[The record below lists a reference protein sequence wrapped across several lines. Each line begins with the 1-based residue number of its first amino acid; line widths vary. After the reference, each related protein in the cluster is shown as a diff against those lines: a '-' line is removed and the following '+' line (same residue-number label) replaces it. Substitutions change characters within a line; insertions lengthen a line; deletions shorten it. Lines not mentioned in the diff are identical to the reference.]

1 MPAAKFS
8 PISVTLVL
16 WGLSVVNVI
25 LGMSYSESTR
35 MKIFRVEGCQELDR
49 ARLETGV
56 KYALKSATRSQAS
69 DRVKSAVLVNSA
81 IEDVRLN
88 ANPFGRVHLTIRYRT
103 PVAQIA
109 DRKGVYLDADG
120 VLFSHSKA
128 VEGLPTV
135 QPPDLSSNPKVTLL
149 GDWLGQVA
157 AEIARAV
164 TEYPWKSESR
174 IDIGADGEVSLIIR
188 GETTV
193 RLGSP
198 YDIDSKMTALKT
210 ILSERPDLLEKVS
223 VLNLVVPTR
232 PTVVPKVT
240 QQ

>member
-1 MPAAKFS
+1 MPAAKLS
-8 PISVTLVL
+8 PAGVTLVL
-16 WGLSVVNVI
+16 WSLSVANVIVGLS
-25 LGMSYSESTR
+25 YSDSTR
-35 MKIFRVEGCQELDR
+35 MKIFRVEGCQGVDR
-49 ARLETGV
+49 ERLEIGV
-56 KYALKSATRSQAS
+56 KYALKSTPRAQAS
-69 DRVKSAVLVNSA
+69 ERVKSAILVNPA
-81 IEDVRLN
+81 FEDVRLN
-88 ANPFGRVHLTIRYRT
+88 TNPFGRAHLTVRYRT

-109 DRKGVYLDADG
+109 DKNGVYLDADG
-120 VLFSHSKA
+120 VLYAHA
-128 VEGLPTV
+128 QTVRNLPTV
-135 QPPDLSSNPKVTLL
+135 QPPELSSNPKVTLL

-164 TEYPWKSESR
+164 AEYDWKSESR
-174 IDIGADGEVSLIIR
+174 IDIGADGEVSLMIR

-198 YDIDSKMTALKT
+198 YDIDRKMAALKT
-210 ILSERPDLLEKVS
+210 ILSDRPDLLEKVS